1 MKKIVTAAVAA
12 LCFNAAAGRAA
23 AAPDLSFA
31 GLQEIGRKGVPA
43 AAVAM
48 EFPVP
53 MRTAQAEN
61 LLPLTAVGINS
72 ELVVSNDFLIP
83 PDLYQIY
90 VQDGAL
96 AVTAY
101 RTRSFCRFSVIGS
114 PARRVL
120 KKGARIKIQGV
131 PHTNAYIEEL
141 DVQISMDYL
150 QFSDS
155 NFYALYC
162 VGENPVPN
170 GSYLGA
176 PKFISSVTIGEMKSL
191 LKGFF
196 EFRNG
201 PAQ

>member
-1 MKKIVTAAVAA
+1 MTAAIAA
-12 LCFNAAAGRAA
+12 LCFINAAGRAA

-31 GLQEIGRKGVPA
+31 ALQEINRKSVPA
-43 AAVAM
+43 AAVTA
-48 EFPVP
+48 EFPAP
-53 MRTAQAEN
+53 GRTVQEEN
-61 LLPLTAVGINS
+61 LRPLTAVGINS

-83 PDLYQIY
+83 PNLYQIY

-101 RTRSFCRFSVIGS
+101 RTKSFCRFSVVGS
-114 PARRVL
+114 PVRRVL
-120 KKGARIKIQGV
+120 KKGTRIKILGV

-150 QFSDS
+150 QFGDS

-162 VGENPVPN
+162 VGENPVPD
-170 GSYLGA
+170 GFYLGA
-176 PKFISSVTIGEMKSL
+176 PKLVSSVTIGEMKDL

-196 EFRNG
+196 EFRSG
-201 PAQ
+201 PAR